1 MKQLNQGVRAE
12 QLVIALDGLGG
23 DLATTLR
30 LAEAMK
36 PSQWA
41 DLAVYKADITPP
53 SDETIAITIGI
64 LRTRV
69 RAEQERIRKGQTN
82 DPFACFPKTE
92 PTLGVV
98 R

>member
-1 MKQLNQGVRAE
+1 MKQLHQGARAE
-12 QLVIALDGLGG
+12 KLVIALDGLGG
-23 DLATTLR
+23 DLATTLK

-41 DLAVYKADITPP
+41 DFAVYRADITPP
-53 SDETIAITIGI
+53 SDETIAIVLGI

-69 RAEQERIRKGQTN
+69 RAEAELARRGG
-82 DPFACFPKTE
+82 DPFACFPTTP